1 MKKTIII
8 LMILVSNNLFSQ
20 NRLNGIVL
28 NYDTKKP
35 IEYVDVYNKENFTS
49 TNNEG
54 RFSFDSKNDSIKIR
68 LIGYEP
74 IFTTFKKIKNDTIF
88 LKSKFEELDEITLSN
103 SNFFNKIRENIIE
116 NYPFEPYTE
125 TFFLR
130 CYIKINGK
138 LLKIQDLNG
147 IVKRKTLFAT
157 KEKPMPNKN
166 YEVNVLNVRKAG
178 IYEEDIYFKM
188 FNFNQIFQEIAIVA
202 IDKNFY
208 NFNEKKSKNKDIAK
222 YSFFPNSKS
231 KVNLEGYYLVNE
243 KDDAFTEFHLKKI
256 DSSKKYTEKR
266 GIKYKTTKFEKTV
279 FFKKNIN
286 KQKYFIDKAKIN
298 AEVEVIDRNGEKIIY
313 NAVYNWITLEQ
324 NNLTLNKKHS
334 VKKDIFKF
342 KKPYIKEFWNKQE
355 YLLLTEEM
363 NEFLKKLKDSTS
375 EFKTVT
381 NIKK

>member
-1 MKKTIII
+1 MKKTVVI
-8 LMILVSNNLFSQ
+8 LIILVSNNLFSQ

-35 IEYVDVYNKENFTS
+35 IEYVDIYNKENFTS

-54 RFSFDSKNDSIKIR
+54 KFSFDSKNDSIKIR

-103 SNFFNKIRENIIE
+103 SNFFNKIRENITE

-157 KEKPMPNKN
+157 KEKPMPNEN

-188 FNFNQIFQEIAIVA
+188 YNFNQIFQEIAIVA
-202 IDKNFY
+202 IDKNFC
-208 NFNEKKSKNKDIAK
+208 NFNEKKSKNKDITK

>member
-1 MKKTIII
+1 
-8 LMILVSNNLFSQ
+8 MILVSNNLFSQ

-28 NYDTKKP
+28 NYDTKEP
-35 IEYVDVYNKENFTS
+35 IEYVDIYNKENFTS

-103 SNFFNKIRENIIE
+103 SNFFNKIRENITK

-157 KEKPMPNKN
+157 KEKPMPRKN

-178 IYEEDIYFKM
+178 IYEEDIYFEM
-188 FNFNQIFQEIAIVA
+188 FNFNQIFQEIAIGA
-202 IDKNFY
+202 IDKKFY
-208 NFNEKKSKNKDIAK
+208 NFNEKKSKNKDITK
-222 YSFFPNSKS
+222 HSFFPNSKN

-243 KDDAFTEFHLKKI
+243 KDNAFTEFHLKKI
-256 DSSKKYTEKR
+256 DTSKKYIEKR

-298 AEVEVIDRNGEKIIY
+298 AELEVIDRNGEKIIY
-313 NAVYNWITLEQ
+313 NAVYTWITLEQ

-355 YLLLTEEM
+355 YLLLTGEM
-363 NEFLKKLKDSTS
+363 NEFLKKLKDINS

-381 NIKK
+381 NIK

>member
-1 MKKTIII
+1 MKKTVVI
-8 LMILVSNNLFSQ
+8 LIILVSNNLFSQ

-35 IEYVDVYNKENFTS
+35 IEYVDIYNKENFTS

-54 RFSFDSKNDSIKIR
+54 KFSFDSKNDSIKIR

-103 SNFFNKIRENIIE
+103 SNFFNKIRENITE

-157 KEKPMPNKN
+157 KEKPMPNEN

-188 FNFNQIFQEIAIVA
+188 YNFNQIFQEIAIVA

-208 NFNEKKSKNKDIAK
+208 NFNEKKSKNKDITK

-313 NAVYNWITLEQ
+313 NAVYTWITLEQ

-355 YLLLTEEM
+355 YLLLTGEM
-363 NEFLKKLKDSTS
+363 NEFLKKLKDSNS

-381 NIKK
+381 NIKE

>member
-1 MKKTIII
+1 MKKTIVI
-8 LMILVSNNLFSQ
+8 LIILVSNNLFSQ

-35 IEYVDVYNKENFTS
+35 IEYVDIYNKENFTS
-49 TNNEG
+49 TNYEG
-54 RFSFDSKNDSIKIR
+54 RFSIASKNDSIKIR

-103 SNFFNKIRENIIE
+103 SNFFNKIRENITE

-157 KEKPMPNKN
+157 KEKPMHHKN

-188 FNFNQIFQEIAIVA
+188 FNFNEIFQEIAIVA
-202 IDKNFY
+202 IDKEFY
-208 NFNEKKSKNKDIAK
+208 NFNEKNQRIRILQNILFSLI
-222 YSFFPNSKS
+222 
-231 KVNLEGYYLVNE
+231 
-243 KDDAFTEFHLKKI
+243 LK
-256 DSSKKYTEKR
+256 
-266 GIKYKTTKFEKTV
+266 IK
-279 FFKKNIN
+279 
-286 KQKYFIDKAKIN
+286 
-298 AEVEVIDRNGEKIIY
+298 
-313 NAVYNWITLEQ
+313 
-324 NNLTLNKKHS
+324 
-334 VKKDIFKF
+334 
-342 KKPYIKEFWNKQE
+342 
-355 YLLLTEEM
+355 
-363 NEFLKKLKDSTS
+363 
-375 EFKTVT
+375 
-381 NIKK
+381 